1 VDLPVRNRNRRG
13 AQQSYPIKL
22 FYTSNMP
29 IILQSALVSNLYF
42 ISQLL
47 YKKFGQYMLVRWFG
61 TWKVRAASLMLI
73 LFGSVHVALSAPLLL
88 DSSFMSQARLLVLQ
102 YGRG

>member
-1 VDLPVRNRNRRG
+1 MDLPVRNKRARG
-13 AQQSYPIKL
+13 QQGSYPIKL

-47 YKKFGQYMLVRWFG
+47 YKRYRC
-61 TWKVRAASLMLI
+61 VRACVCVCGGI
-73 LFGSVHVALSAPLLL
+73 G
-88 DSSFMSQARLLVLQ
+88 
-102 YGRG
+102 